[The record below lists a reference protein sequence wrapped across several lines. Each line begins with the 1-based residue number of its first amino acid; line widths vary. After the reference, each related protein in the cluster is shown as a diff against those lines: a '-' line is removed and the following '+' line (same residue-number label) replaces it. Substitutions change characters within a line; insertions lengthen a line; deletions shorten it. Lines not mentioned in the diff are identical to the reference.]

1 MKKTIALLLTLV
13 MLFALCACGAKQDPQ
28 GSETAAEWT
37 REGAFEDADGNF
49 LSISFSDTE
58 GYEGWAVTF
67 MHGEELHGWI
77 IQQEGDKLHG
87 NLVAEGE
94 EGEFIVTISEEGE
107 DGLLLEVEG
116 GESYHFT
123 PMDVPEFSI
132 TMQINTEGLGEIAYA
147 PEGEALEF
155 ETEFPVQSAVQNLEG
170 PATYVLAAKPE
181 DGWKFV
187 KWTKDGED
195 FSTEEQITVD
205 VAESV
210 EYIAVFESAE

>member
-1 MKKTIALLLTLV
+1 MKKAIAMILTLV
-13 MLFALCACGAKQDPQ
+13 MLFALCACSAKQETP
-28 GSETAAEWT
+28 GSADAAEWM
-37 REGAFEDADGNF
+37 RVGSFDNADGDY

-116 GESYHFT
+116 GDSYHFT

-147 PEGEALEF
+147 PEGEELAF
-155 ETEFPVQSAVQNLEG
+155 ETEFPVQSAVQNLES

-210 EYIAVFESAE
+210 EFIAVFESAE

>member
-1 MKKTIALLLTLV
+1 MKKVIASLLALV
-13 MLFALCACGAKQDPQ
+13 LIFALCACGSKQSAS
-28 GSETAAEWT
+28 GSSSAEEWT
-37 REGAFEDADGNF
+37 RVGSFDNADGDY

-94 EGEFIVTISEEGE
+94 EGKFIVTISEEGE

-147 PEGEALEF
+147 PEGEELAF
-155 ETEFPVQSAVQNLEG
+155 ETEFPVQSAVQNLES

-210 EYIAVFESAE
+210 EFIAVFESAE